1 MTIVSVSI
9 PEKLLEELDNSIKER
24 GFASRSETIRHALR
38 SFVAEHRSLK
48 ELEGEIV
55 ATITVIYGKAAKNN
69 QMLSAQHEYGNIIS
83 TFLHSHVDENNCL
96 EGMVV
101 RGDAGTIR
109 RLVDAMKANEQIAQ
123 VKMAVLG
130 KPK

>member
-1 MTIVSVSI
+1 LTIVSVSI

-38 SFVAEHRSLK
+38 SFMAGYRSLEK
-48 ELEGEIV
+48 LEGEIV

-96 EGMVV
+96 EVMVV